1 MIPLPCVRVSEFIAR
16 VNVHQLNFS
25 FVGGIC
31 LYTKLSAQ
39 PYVVTGPEE
48 RANVASE
55 AMPNG
60 AAEWSGGCGDFVAV
74 TTCTPIKNM
83 SNNIEA
89 KTRVV

>member
-1 MIPLPCVRVSEFIAR
+1 
-16 VNVHQLNFS
+16 LNFS

-31 LYTKLSAQ
+31 LYTKLSEQ
-39 PYVVTGPEE
+39 PYVVTGPKE

-55 AMPNG
+55 AMPNDAPEG
-60 AAEWSGGCGDFVAV
+60 SDVYGDFVAV

-83 SNNIEA
+83 SNDIEA

>member
-1 MIPLPCVRVSEFIAR
+1 MLPCVRVSEFIAR

-31 LYTKLSAQ
+31 LYTKLSEQ
-39 PYVVTGPEE
+39 PYVVTGPKE

-55 AMPNG
+55 AMTNDAPEG
-60 AAEWSGGCGDFVAV
+60 SDVYGDFVAV

-83 SNNIEA
+83 SNDIEA

>member
-55 AMPNG
+55 AMPNDAPEG
-60 AAEWSGGCGDFVAV
+60 SDVYGDFVAV

-83 SNNIEA
+83 SNDIEA